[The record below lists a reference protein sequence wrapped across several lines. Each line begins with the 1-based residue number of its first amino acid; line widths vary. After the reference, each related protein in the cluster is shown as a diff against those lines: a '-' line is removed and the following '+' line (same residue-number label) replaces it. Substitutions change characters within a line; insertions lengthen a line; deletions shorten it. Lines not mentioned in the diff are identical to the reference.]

1 MEFAE
6 PAYTIYSSTNLDF
19 DTDLLRYGYTSMTTP
34 NSTYDYNM
42 KTRER
47 KLLKQQEV
55 VGGYNPDDYQTER
68 LWATAK
74 DGTKIPCPL
83 FTKKELRKMA
93 AIQRCCMVM
102 DRMAR
107 AWILTF
113 PSTRLS
119 LLDRGFVYA
128 LRTSV
133 VVQKWVVSGTRMVR
147 CLKRKTPSPTLLT
160 ALSF

>member
-42 KTRER
+42 KTKER

-55 VGGYNPDDYQTER
+55 VGGYNPEDYQTER

-74 DGTKIPCPL
+74 DGTKIP
-83 FTKKELRKMA
+83 MS
-93 AIQRCCMVM
+93 IV
-102 DRMAR
+102 
-107 AWILTF
+107 
-113 PSTRLS
+113 
-119 LLDRGFVYA
+119 
-128 LRTSV
+128 
-133 VVQKWVVSGTRMVR
+133 
-147 CLKRKTPSPTLLT
+147 
-160 ALSF
+160 